1 MSDRDASPR
10 SRRRV
15 LFVAEAVTLAH
26 VARLVTLARSLDPRR
41 YEVCLA
47 ADNRYRS
54 VIGDLTFPVR
64 DISTISKA
72 RFSDALARGAPLYTT
87 KDLIG
92 YVEEDRRLID
102 SFRPDL
108 VVGDFRLSLG
118 ISAALCKVPYS
129 TVTNAYW
136 SPYAL
141 VDVPVPEIAL
151 TTVLGVRAAQLVFN
165 LVRPL
170 AFAFHAVPLNG
181 ARKRYGLPYLPFDLR
196 ETYTHADHT
205 LYADIPEQVP
215 TRDLPPNHK
224 FIGPVLWSPATEL
237 PEWWGGLPLDKPLIY
252 VTLGS
257 SGLSKLLPTVLQAL
271 QAFPVVV
278 VAATAGEPFPRAIP
292 GNARVASYLPGQ
304 AVASRATLVICNGGS
319 PTCQQGLVA
328 GRPVLGI
335 ADNLD
340 QLLNMETLM
349 RQGAGIC
356 LRAKRTSADEIAA
369 GVRKILNEPGIRAN
383 AERLAVSFAGYDAPR
398 LFAEH
403 VENCCQEPA

>member
-1 MSDRDASPR
+1 VSDRDGAAR
-10 SRRRV
+10 SKRRV

-26 VARLVTLARSLDPRR
+26 VARLVTLAKSLDPLR
-41 YEVCLA
+41 YDVCLA

-54 VIGDLTFPVR
+54 VLGDVPFPLR
-64 DISTISKA
+64 DIGTIAKA
-72 RFSDALARGAPLYTT
+72 QFSDALARGAPLYTK

-102 SFRPDL
+102 AFRPDL
-108 VVGDFRLSLG
+108 VVGDFRLSLN
-118 ISAALCKVPYS
+118 ISAALSKVPYS

-151 TTVLGVRAAQLVFN
+151 TRVLGVRAAQLVFDV
-165 LVRPL
+165 VRPL
-170 AFAFHAVPLNG
+170 AFAFHAVPLNQ
-181 ARKRYGLPYLPFDLR
+181 ARKHYGLPPLPYDLR
-196 ETYTHADHT
+196 QTYTRADYT

-215 TRDLPPNHK
+215 TRGLPPNHK
-224 FIGPVLWSPATEL
+224 YIGPVLWSPATPL
-237 PEWWGGLPLDKPLIY
+237 PEWWSGLPIDKPLIY

-257 SGLSKLLPTVLQAL
+257 SGMGELLPTVLKAL
-271 QAFPVVV
+271 QTFPAIV
-278 VAATAGEPFPRAIP
+278 VAATAGEAIPETIP

-304 AVASRATLVICNGGS
+304 AVASRAALVVCNGGS

-349 RQGAGIC
+349 RRGLGIC
-356 LRAKRTSADEIAA
+356 LRARRASADTIAA
-369 GVRKILNEPGIRAN
+369 AVRKILDEPEIRTN
-383 AERLAVSFAGYDAPR
+383 AERFAVSFARYDAPR
-398 LFAEH
+398 LFADH
-403 VENCCQEPA
+403 VGTCFA